1 MVQTRVYAMAGPT
14 KSLESASM
22 LSKSIEISTKRRI
35 LDEALENMQE
45 AIESHLELMSE
56 AGEAVPEP
64 LD

>member
-1 MVQTRVYAMAGPT
+1 MR
-14 KSLESASM
+14 
-22 LSKSIEISTKRRI
+22 SKSTEISTKRRI

-45 AIESHLELMSE
+45 AIESHLELMIE

>member
-1 MVQTRVYAMAGPT
+1 MAGPT

-22 LSKSIEISTKRRI
+22 LSKSTEISTKRRI

-45 AIESHLELMSE
+45 AIESHLELMIE

>member
-14 KSLESASM
+14 KSLELASM
-22 LSKSIEISTKRRI
+22 RSKSTETSTKRRI
-35 LDEALENMQE
+35 LDDVLENMQE
-45 AIESHLELMSE
+45 AIESHLELMIE